1 MHSNMAKLSTIR
13 IEPRTPLRCL
23 LFSATMLAI
32 ADGNAASQ
40 IYRCTGS
47 DGLTFT
53 QTPGPNCV
61 LDDVKTYT
69 PPPQEVARQKEVL
82 KQWRSDR
89 TEASKNVGQKPAQG
103 RSVNRPGSE
112 SDGIITETTPAFIAP
127 PIQYMTP
134 VEPKE

>member
-1 MHSNMAKLSTIR
+1 MAKLKTTDMNSLAFWCGILT
-13 IEPRTPLRCL
+13 
-23 LFSATMLAI
+23 SAAMLAV
-32 ADGNAASQ
+32 ADVSASPQ

-61 LDDVKTYT
+61 LDDVKTYS
-69 PPPQEVARQKEVL
+69 PPPEEVARQKEAL

-89 TEASKNVGQKPAQG
+89 TEASRNVGQKPAQG
-103 RSVNRPGSE
+103 RSANRPGSE
-112 SDGIITETTPAFIAP
+112 SDGITTETTPAFIAP